1 MSLSI
6 TEEDDRA
13 VLRLLTRL
21 ARPGA
26 MLAPDP
32 NGPGFAL
39 YPAQDRRR
47 RPLARVSAAF
57 VDRLAGEGALL
68 LKARDIYVLTPAGR
82 ARCGRA
88 MAAPEEAWRS
98 QHTPVLERAV
108 VDAAGDIRAAR
119 GVAASEALKLSRI
132 RDADGRAFFNAEELS
147 AAARIAAD
155 WAAGQEGLLRGSDW
169 GAPPRGATPRAV
181 GGVEAARAATVDA
194 RARVEAALAALT
206 PAAAQLVKAAC
217 FDQLGL
223 EAIERKAH
231 WPARSA
237 KVALKFALAEL
248 ARVYRR

>member
-1 MSLSI
+1 MSQSI
-6 TEEDDRA
+6 EEDDRA

-26 MLAPDP
+26 MLALMP
-32 NGPGFAL
+32 NGTDFAL

-47 RPLARVSAAF
+47 RPLARIAGAM
-57 VDRLAGEGALL
+57 VDRLAGEGALA
-68 LKARDIYVLTPAGR
+68 LKTRDTYVLSPAGR

-88 MAAPEEAWRS
+88 MAAPDEAWRN
-98 QHTPVLERAV
+98 QHTPVGERPV

-132 RDADGRAFFNAEELS
+132 RDADGRAFFSAEELS

-169 GAPPRGATPRAV
+169 SAPPRGATPRSA
-181 GGVEAARAATVDA
+181 GGAEAARAATVDA
-194 RARVEAALAALT
+194 RARVEAALGALT
-206 PAAAQLVKAAC
+206 PAAAQIVKAAC
-217 FDQLGL
+217 FEQLGL

-248 ARVYRR
+248 ARAYRR